1 MKLYAPNPLTDKLEK
16 SYLSNA
22 YSAGV
27 TSIDVRNNDR
37 FAVGQKLMIGEMGHE
52 RTEIV
57 TVATLNTNG
66 TGLTFSAAT
75 LFPHD
80 ADSPIYK
87 LKYDKVRY
95 YRSTTGIDGAYNQ
108 LGADQPLDVDN
119 DTLQTV
125 YDDLA
130 GLASYY
136 YKVSFYS
143 TADNTET
150 DLSDP
155 IAGSGYPAGTAGA
168 LVNEIFDEVGD
179 TQQQNM
185 TVSEVL
191 NLMNEVNND
200 LTSQSRRPYRFLKT
214 STTLSTTAGVSRIKI
229 PSNLLKFDRL
239 VFTNTWQQRTDSYRR
254 ISMDEMEYINF
265 DNTFW
270 PSDDLLYVAIDESSN
285 ELVLFPTPSTTAA
298 SSIKLFYW
306 KNFDQITSLASKVET
321 PNSRIYKMF
330 IMARYYRKRAIK
342 EPNYLNLSD
351 RFMSDYNT
359 EIVKLQRMNRLDMGT
374 PMSLKPDTRRSSGL
388 RRV

>member
-16 SYLSNA
+16 SYLSSS
-22 YSAGV
+22 YSLGA

-37 FAVGQKLMIGEMGHE
+37 FAVNKVIMIGEMGHE
-52 RTEIV
+52 RTEMV
-57 TVATLNTNG
+57 TVSSVNTNG
-66 TGLTFSAAT
+66 TGLTVSAT
-75 LFPHD
+75 KYPHEAD
-80 ADSPIYK
+80 APVYV

-95 YRSTTGIDGAYNQ
+95 HRSTTGIDGAYNQ
-108 LGADQPLDVDN
+108 LGTDQPLDVDN

-214 STTLSTTAGVSRIKI
+214 SALLSTTAGNPRIKI
-229 PSNLLKFDRL
+229 PTSLLKFDRL
-239 VFTNTWQQRTDSYRR
+239 AFTNTVQQRTDDYRR
-254 ISMDEMEYINF
+254 ISMEEMEYINYN
-265 DNTFW
+265 NTFW
-270 PSDDLLYVAIDESSN
+270 PSDDLLYVSIDESTN
-285 ELVLFPTPSTTAA
+285 ELVLFPTPSTSAA
-298 SSIKLFYW
+298 NSIKLFYW
-306 KNFDQITSLASKVET
+306 KKFTQITSLSNVVET

-359 EIVKLQRMNRLDMGT
+359 EIVKLQRMNKLDMGT
-374 PMSLKPDTRRSSGL
+374 PMSFKPDNRRANGL
-388 RRV
+388 RR

>member
-1 MKLYAPNPLTDKLEK
+1 MKLYAPNPLTDRLEK
-16 SYLSNA
+16 SYLSSA

-27 TSIDVRNNDR
+27 TTIDVRNNDR
-37 FAVGQKLMIGEMGHE
+37 FAVGKKLMIGEMGHE

-57 TVATLNTNG
+57 TVATVNANG
-66 TGLTFSAAT
+66 TTVTLSAAT
-75 LFPHD
+75 QFPHD
-80 ADSPIYK
+80 ADAPVYV

-95 YRSTTGIDGAYNQ
+95 YRSTLGIDGAYNQ
-108 LGADQPLDVDN
+108 LAEVNMDVDN
-119 DTLQTV
+119 DTLQTM

-143 TADNTET
+143 TADSTET

-168 LVNEIFDEVGD
+168 LVNEFFDEVGD

-214 STTLSTTAGVSRIKI
+214 SSVLSTIAGVSRIPI
-229 PSNLLKFDRL
+229 PANLLKFDRL
-239 VFTNTWQQRTDSYRR
+239 VFTDKWNQRTDAYRR

-265 DNTFW
+265 DNAFW

-285 ELVLFPTPSTTAA
+285 ELVLFPTPSTT
-298 SSIKLFYW
+298 SLNSIKLFYW
-306 KNFDQITSLASKVET
+306 KNFTQITSLASKVET